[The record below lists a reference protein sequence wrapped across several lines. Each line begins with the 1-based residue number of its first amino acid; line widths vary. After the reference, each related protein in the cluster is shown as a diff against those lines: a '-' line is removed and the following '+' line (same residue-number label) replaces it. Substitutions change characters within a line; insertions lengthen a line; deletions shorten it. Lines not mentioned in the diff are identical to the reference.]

1 MPRFAI
7 FIFFFFLLLNCSSKK
22 ADQKPARAVQP
33 ATVTYIPNLDTLTIE
48 HEMAHQPFLTDTI
61 SVDAIKILFGKE
73 YQISKKAVPNRFIK
87 NQIDTLVTVRKGK
100 SYIRLYAVSGENKC
114 FYEAAEIQDALP
126 LLQKS
131 IKVGQTKEEI
141 KRVFPALTKTR
152 IIPDYIEIAAGEG
165 TDYLYLIFSN
175 NRLRKVEYHPYLD

>member
-1 MPRFAI
+1 MPWFAI
-7 FIFFFFLLLNCSSKK
+7 FIFSFFLLINCSSKK
-22 ADQKPARAVQP
+22 ADQKPARVTQP
-33 ATVTYIPNLDTLTIE
+33 KTITYTPNPDTLTIE

-61 SVDAIKILFGKE
+61 SVEAIKVLFGKE

-87 NQIDTLVTVRKGK
+87 NQMDTLVTVRKGK
-100 SYIRLYAVSGENKC
+100 SYIRLYAVSQADKC

-131 IKVGQTKEEI
+131 IKIGQTKEEI
-141 KRVFPALTKTR
+141 KRVFPALNKTR
-152 IIPDYIEIAAGEG
+152 VIPDYIEIAAGEG
-165 TDYLYLIFSN
+165 TDFLYLIFAN